1 MSPNEDLLGKK
12 DVSLKKKVWC
22 PKQKEI
28 KKLKDTP
35 NDASNNR

>member
-1 MSPNEDLLGKK
+1 MSRNEDLLGKK
-12 DVSLKKKVWC
+12 DVSLKKKC

-35 NDASNNR
+35 NDASSNR